1 MRQIA
6 IDTNVLVRLFV
17 DDDLVQRDKALEL
30 LESADSVIV
39 PTTVFLECVW
49 VLTRSYKMEKNLV
62 LQQLRSFS
70 ESIPNL
76 VIQEDELG
84 AGFAIMEDNGDFADG
99 VNEFLGRM
107 MGASYFVTFDRKA
120 AVLLESKGLVVE
132 QIK

>member
-49 VLTRSYKMEKNLV
+49 VLTRSYKMEKTLFCNNFEV
-62 LQQLRSFS
+62 F
-70 ESIPNL
+70 PNL
-76 VIQEDELG
+76 FPI
-84 AGFAIMEDNGDFADG
+84 
-99 VNEFLGRM
+99 
-107 MGASYFVTFDRKA
+107 
-120 AVLLESKGLVVE
+120 
-132 QIK
+132 

>member
-30 LESADSVIV
+30 LENADSVIV

-84 AGFAIMEDNGDFADG
+84 AGFAINEDNGDFADG
-99 VNEFLGRM
+99 VNEF
-107 MGASYFVTFDRKA
+107 
-120 AVLLESKGLVVE
+120 
-132 QIK
+132 